1 MKDIRDRIY
10 SAVIEAIENVETTNN
25 DEIAVKLEYLI
36 NVGKILGNYEQLRPT
51 LMKYFSEEVER
62 KKLEIRVDETL
73 NNSQKREQLKALKG
87 LALAEE
93 NIKIKSE
100 EAWEK

>member
-1 MKDIRDRIY
+1 MKDIRDKIY
-10 SAVIEAIENVETTNN
+10 SAVIEAIENVETNSKE
-25 DEIAVKLEYLI
+25 EIGVKLEYLI
-36 NVGKILGNYEQLRPT
+36 NVGKILGNYEKLRPT

-62 KKLEIRVDETL
+62 KKLEIRVDDTL
-73 NNSQKREQLKALKG
+73 SNNQKREQLKALSG

-100 EAWEK
+100 LQWEK